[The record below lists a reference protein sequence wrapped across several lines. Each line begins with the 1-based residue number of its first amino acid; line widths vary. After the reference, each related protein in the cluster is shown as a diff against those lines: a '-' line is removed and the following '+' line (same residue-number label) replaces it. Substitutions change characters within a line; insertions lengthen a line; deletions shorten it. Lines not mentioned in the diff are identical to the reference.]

1 VTTEDEGRKLRDQKI
16 ISTIGFSLRINIL
29 EGSDVPIL
37 CVHLYVD
44 NVVARLGLNQE
55 KALPAQGKKSSVGSR
70 KMQRK

>member
-16 ISTIGFSLRINIL
+16 ISTIGFSLRINIP

-44 NVVARLGLNQE
+44 NVVARLG
-55 KALPAQGKKSSVGSR
+55 
-70 KMQRK
+70 